1 MLLRPVMLAM
11 RNLGTRVWIL
21 ASRLRTRARISETIC
36 TPLLFDVVLVVVVV
50 EPLAN
55 ELPLVDERTGV
66 PRMGRRELCDVEGL
80 YNEVGAGLKPDVR
93 NAARGLSRLLI
104 PERLSKLLDLLMR
117 LFLGVE
123 T

>member
-21 ASRLRTRARISETIC
+21 ASRLRTRARISETIW

-66 PRMGRRELCDVEGL
+66 PRRGRRELCDVEGL
-80 YNEVGAGLKPDVR
+80 YNDVGAGLKPDVR
-93 NAARGLSRLLI
+93 NAASGLSRLLI
-104 PERLSKLLDLLMR
+104 PERLSRLLDLLRR